1 MPAHEHIRLFS
12 FALLLVLSLLL
23 GGSCAK
29 DQQEE
34 PEGNRRLAKVHNQ
47 TLYLSEMD
55 GMFPDNATAQDSQV
69 IIEAYTFRWIQEALL
84 LHEAERNIPKDLNI
98 DQLVRDY
105 RASLIRN
112 SYENMLMEQFLE
124 SNITQEELL
133 EFYEENKKQYQ
144 LETPIIRCNFVKV
157 PLPVPNAGQLRDLW
171 NSTAPEDDTL
181 LLAYANNY
189 AEAHILEDST
199 WHRVEDIA
207 KELPEGTLTTG
218 NISSRR
224 DLSLRD
230 NEYQYY
236 LRIFELKNRKEI
248 APFSFIEEQARKVIL
263 RKRRMELLEEKKQ
276 DMYEIE
282 LRKGNI
288 ETYF

>member
-1 MPAHEHIRLFS
+1 MSFTHAFPAFIPGLVGGALMGLLFACNPS
-12 FALLLVLSLLL
+12 
-23 GGSCAK
+23 
-29 DQQEE
+29 
-34 PEGNRRLAKVHNQ
+34 PEAGNPADRKLARVHNQ

-55 GMFPDNATAQDSQV
+55 GMFPNQATAEDSQV

-105 RASLIRN
+105 RASLVRN

-124 SNITQEELL
+124 DNINQEELL
-133 EFYEENKKQYQ
+133 AFYEENKEQYQ

-157 PLPVPNAGQLRDLW
+157 SLPVPNADRLRNLW
-171 NSTAPEDDTL
+171 NSREEEDKAF
-181 LLAYANNY
+181 LLAYANRY

-199 WHRVEDIA
+199 WHRLEDVA
-207 KELPEGTLTTG
+207 LEMPEGTLTPG

-230 NEYQYY
+230 GEYQYY
-236 LRIFELKNRKEI
+236 LRIFEVKNRKEI

-263 RKRRMELLEEKKQ
+263 RKRRIELLEQKKQ
-276 DMYEIE
+276 DMYDIE